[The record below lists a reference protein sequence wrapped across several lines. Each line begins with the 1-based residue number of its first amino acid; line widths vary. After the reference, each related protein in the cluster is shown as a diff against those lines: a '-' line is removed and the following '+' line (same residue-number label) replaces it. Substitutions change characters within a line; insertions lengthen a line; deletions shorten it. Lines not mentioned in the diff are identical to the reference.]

1 MNVTL
6 KDGREAKV
14 VISKADANARVE
26 VEGRSYL
33 VAFVRDAKKVV
44 IKNDL
49 LLNSI
54 DLEHIKAEL
63 NKFVRKPED
72 SKKGKRK

>member
-6 KDGREAKV
+6 KNGKQGKV

-33 VAFVRDAKKVV
+33 VAFVRNAKKIIV
-44 IKNDL
+44 KNDL
-49 LLNSI
+49 LLTDS
-54 DLEHIKAEL
+54 DLNHVKAEL

-72 SKKGKRK
+72 SKKAKRK

>member
-6 KDGREAKV
+6 RNGKQGKV

-44 IKNDL
+44 VKNDL
-49 LLNSI
+49 LLTDG
-54 DLEHIKAEL
+54 DLNHVKAEL
-63 NKFVRKPED
+63 NKFIRKEEP
-72 SKKGKRK
+72 KKAKRK

>member
-6 KDGREAKV
+6 KNGKQGKV

-33 VAFVRDAKKVV
+33 VAFVRDAKKVIV
-44 IKNDL
+44 KNDL
-49 LLNSI
+49 LLTDS
-54 DLEHIKAEL
+54 DLNHVKAEL
-63 NKFVRKPED
+63 DKFVRKEEP
-72 SKKGKRK
+72 KKAKRK

>member
-6 KDGREAKV
+6 KNGKQGKV

-44 IKNDL
+44 VKNDL
-49 LLNSI
+49 LLTDG
-54 DLEHIKAEL
+54 DLNHVKAEL
-63 NKFVRKPED
+63 NKFIRKEEP
-72 SKKGKRK
+72 KKAKRK

>member
-6 KDGREAKV
+6 KNGKQGKV

-26 VEGRSYL
+26 VEGQSFL
-33 VAFVRDAKKVV
+33 VAFVRDAKKIV

-49 LLNSI
+49 LLTDS
-54 DLEHIKAEL
+54 DLNHVKAEL
-63 NKFVRKPED
+63 NKFVRKEEP
-72 SKKGKRK
+72 KKAKRK

>member
-6 KDGREAKV
+6 KNGKQGKV

-26 VEGRSYL
+26 VEGKSFL

-44 IKNDL
+44 VKNDL
-49 LLNSI
+49 LLTDS
-54 DLEHIKAEL
+54 DLNHVKAEL
-63 NKFVRKPED
+63 NKFVRKEEH
-72 SKKGKRK
+72 KKAKRK

>member
-6 KDGREAKV
+6 KNGKQGEV
-14 VISKADANARVE
+14 VISKTDANARVE

-44 IKNDL
+44 VKNDL
-49 LLNSI
+49 LLTDS
-54 DLEHIKAEL
+54 DLNHVKAEL
-63 NKFVRKPED
+63 NKFVRKEEP
-72 SKKGKRK
+72 KKAKRK

>member
-6 KDGREAKV
+6 KNGKQGKV

-44 IKNDL
+44 VKNDL
-49 LLNSI
+49 LLTDS
-54 DLEHIKAEL
+54 DLNHVKVEL
-63 NKFVRKPED
+63 NKFVRKEEP
-72 SKKGKRK
+72 KKAKRK

>member
-6 KDGREAKV
+6 KNGKQGKV

-26 VEGRSYL
+26 VEGKSFL

-44 IKNDL
+44 VKNDL
-49 LLNSI
+49 LLTDG
-54 DLEHIKAEL
+54 DLNHVKAEL
-63 NKFVRKPED
+63 NKFVRKEEP
-72 SKKGKRK
+72 KKAKRK

>member
-6 KDGREAKV
+6 KNGKQGKV

-26 VEGRSYL
+26 VEGHSYL

-44 IKNDL
+44 VKNDL
-49 LLNSI
+49 LLTDS
-54 DLEHIKAEL
+54 DLNHVKVEL
-63 NKFVRKPED
+63 NKFIRKEEP
-72 SKKGKRK
+72 KKAKRK

>member
-6 KDGREAKV
+6 KNGKQGKV

-26 VEGRSYL
+26 VEGKSFL

-49 LLNSI
+49 LLTDS
-54 DLEHIKAEL
+54 DLNHVKAEL
-63 NKFVRKPED
+63 NKVVRKEEP
-72 SKKGKRK
+72 KKAKRK

>member
-6 KDGREAKV
+6 KNGKQGKV
-14 VISKADANARVE
+14 VISKADANARIE

-49 LLNSI
+49 LLTDS
-54 DLEHIKAEL
+54 DLNHVKAEL
-63 NKFVRKPED
+63 NKFVRKEEP
-72 SKKGKRK
+72 KKAKRK

>member
-6 KDGREAKV
+6 KNGKQGKV

-33 VAFVRDAKKVV
+33 VAVVRNAKKVV
-44 IKNDL
+44 VKNDL
-49 LLNSI
+49 LLTDS
-54 DLEHIKAEL
+54 DLNHVKAEL
-63 NKFVRKPED
+63 NKFIRKEEP
-72 SKKGKRK
+72 KKAKRK

>member
-6 KDGREAKV
+6 KNGKQGKV

-26 VEGRSYL
+26 VEGKSFL
-33 VAFVRDAKKVV
+33 VAFVRDAKKIV

-49 LLNSI
+49 LLTDS
-54 DLEHIKAEL
+54 DLNHVKAEL
-63 NKFVRKPED
+63 NKFVRKEEP
-72 SKKGKRK
+72 KKAKRK

>member
-6 KDGREAKV
+6 KNGKQGKV
-14 VISKADANARVE
+14 VISKADTNARVE
-26 VEGRSYL
+26 VEGQSFL

-49 LLNSI
+49 LLTDS
-54 DLEHIKAEL
+54 DLNHVKAEL
-63 NKFVRKPED
+63 NKFVRKEEP
-72 SKKGKRK
+72 KKAKRK

>member
-6 KDGREAKV
+6 RNGKQGKV

-26 VEGRSYL
+26 VEGKSFL
-33 VAFVRDAKKVV
+33 VAFVRDAKKVI

-49 LLNSI
+49 LLTDS
-54 DLEHIKAEL
+54 DLNHVKAEL
-63 NKFVRKPED
+63 NKFIRKEEP
-72 SKKGKRK
+72 KKAKRK

>member
-6 KDGREAKV
+6 KNGKQGKV

-26 VEGRSYL
+26 VEGKSFL

-44 IKNDL
+44 VKNDL
-49 LLNSI
+49 LLTDSDFN
-54 DLEHIKAEL
+54 HVKAEL
-63 NKFVRKPED
+63 NKFVRKEEP
-72 SKKGKRK
+72 KKAKRK

>member
-6 KDGREAKV
+6 KNGKQ
-14 VISKADANARVE
+14 
-26 VEGRSYL
+26 G
-33 VAFVRDAKKVV
+33 KVV

-49 LLNSI
+49 LLTDG
-54 DLEHIKAEL
+54 DLNHVKAEL

-72 SKKGKRK
+72 TKKAKRK

>member
-6 KDGREAKV
+6 KNGKQGKV

-26 VEGRSYL
+26 VEGKSFL

-44 IKNDL
+44 VKNDL
-49 LLNSI
+49 LLTDS
-54 DLEHIKAEL
+54 DLNHVKAEL
-63 NKFVRKPED
+63 NKFVRKEEP
-72 SKKGKRK
+72 KKAKRK

>member
-6 KDGREAKV
+6 RNGKQGKV

-33 VAFVRDAKKVV
+33 VAFVRDAKKIVV
-44 IKNDL
+44 KNDL
-49 LLNSI
+49 LLTNS
-54 DLEHIKAEL
+54 DLNHVKAEL
-63 NKFVRKPED
+63 NKFVRKEEP
-72 SKKGKRK
+72 KKAKRK

>member
-6 KDGREAKV
+6 RNGKQGKV

-33 VAFVRDAKKVV
+33 VAFVRNAKKVV
-44 IKNDL
+44 VKNDL
-49 LLNSI
+49 LLTDS
-54 DLEHIKAEL
+54 DLNHVKAEL
-63 NKFVRKPED
+63 NKFVRKEEP
-72 SKKGKRK
+72 KKAKRK

>member
-6 KDGREAKV
+6 KNGKQGKV

-26 VEGRSYL
+26 VEGKSFL
-33 VAFVRDAKKVV
+33 VAFVRDAKKVI

-49 LLNSI
+49 LLTDS
-54 DLEHIKAEL
+54 DLNHVKAEL
-63 NKFVRKPED
+63 DKFVRKEEP
-72 SKKGKRK
+72 KKAKRK

>member
-6 KDGREAKV
+6 KNGKQGKV

-33 VAFVRDAKKVV
+33 VAFVRNAKKVV
-44 IKNDL
+44 VKNDL
-49 LLNSI
+49 LLTDS
-54 DLEHIKAEL
+54 DLNHVKAEL
-63 NKFVRKPED
+63 NKFIRKEEP
-72 SKKGKRK
+72 KKAKRK

>member
-6 KDGREAKV
+6 KNGKQGKV
-14 VISKADANARVE
+14 VISKADTNARVE
-26 VEGRSYL
+26 VEGKSFL

-49 LLNSI
+49 LLTDS
-54 DLEHIKAEL
+54 DLNHVKAEL
-63 NKFVRKPED
+63 NKFVRKEEP
-72 SKKGKRK
+72 KKAKRK

>member
-6 KDGREAKV
+6 KNGKQGKV
-14 VISKADANARVE
+14 VISKADTNARVE

-44 IKNDL
+44 VKNDL
-49 LLNSI
+49 LLTDS
-54 DLEHIKAEL
+54 DLNHVKAEL
-63 NKFVRKPED
+63 NKFVRKEEP
-72 SKKGKRK
+72 KKAKRK

>member
-6 KDGREAKV
+6 KNGKQGKV
-14 VISKADANARVE
+14 VISKADANARIE

-44 IKNDL
+44 VKNDL
-49 LLNSI
+49 LLTDS
-54 DLEHIKAEL
+54 DLNHVKAEL
-63 NKFVRKPED
+63 NKFVRKEEP
-72 SKKGKRK
+72 KKAKRK

>member
-6 KDGREAKV
+6 KNGKQGKV

-26 VEGRSYL
+26 VEGKSFL
-33 VAFVRDAKKVV
+33 VAFVRDAKKVI

-49 LLNSI
+49 LLTDG
-54 DLEHIKAEL
+54 DLNHVKAEL
-63 NKFVRKPED
+63 NKFVRKEEP
-72 SKKGKRK
+72 KKAKRK